1 MSILFSLKLLLFDI
15 TSATLQIASHTH
27 SISCHC
33 LINFLCRAVIF
44 SSFCTFRS
52 AYQLLQPSMLI
63 RPLLGQSTET
73 EHWHLYQSP
82 SYLYMPWVSL
92 KHRYWP
98 SLITARGLS
107 IWCICALLQCWW
119 QQPCFST
126 CSCFSLLFLV
136 DRWICLEIMSV
147 ISPSSHI
154 FCHKK
159 WQLLLSNQNG
169 GVYGQSTAI

>member
-15 TSATLQIASHTH
+15 TSATFQIASHTH

-98 SLITARGLS
+98 SHYSTWSLYLMHLCSTSVLMAA
-107 IWCICALLQCWW
+107 AL
-119 QQPCFST
+119 F
-126 CSCFSLLFLV
+126 FHVFLFLTALFGRSM
-136 DRWICLEIMSV
+136 DLPWNNECDFPFL
-147 ISPSSHI
+147 SH
-154 FCHKK
+154 F
-159 WQLLLSNQNG
+159 LP
-169 GVYGQSTAI
+169 